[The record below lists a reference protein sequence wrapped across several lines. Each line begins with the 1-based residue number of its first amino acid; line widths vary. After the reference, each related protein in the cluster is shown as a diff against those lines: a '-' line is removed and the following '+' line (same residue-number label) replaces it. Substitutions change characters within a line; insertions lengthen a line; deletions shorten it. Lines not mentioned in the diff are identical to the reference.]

1 MKPFIQDTERVLNST
16 NDLLKT
22 GVYAENLVK
31 VIENTPKDKAFTI
44 GVFGGWGTG
53 KSSIIKTAQESIE
66 NKHKDIKFITYDAWK
81 YANDS
86 FRRMFLLKVQQELNM
101 QPTPEMDRFYQ
112 SEIAEAEPKT
122 KLSAKGLVIMVGVII
137 IISIILFLIPKV
149 GFEWKVAVPTIGT
162 LGSFLIALLNG
173 CFYELKLSY
182 SKPALFAPEQF
193 EACFKEMMHKSL
205 KRRHWFQNVACTIGD
220 YVKVGEK
227 SVVGLEKLII
237 VIDNIDRCSSEM
249 AYQLLADIKTFLSN
263 EEYNLVFIVPI
274 DDEALKKHLFRR
286 LNMEDVDKDKEEFLR
301 KVFNVTLRIKLHQE
315 IELQHFAQEIN
326 KENKLGY
333 SSDTLAIVAKEF
345 ADNPRRIIQLLN
357 NLSSSLAL
365 YEDKF
370 AKDYE
375 TAICAALILQEE
387 YPKYYSRATKDL
399 SVISNYN
406 PDSEEDLRLK
416 SFMRIAGI
424 VFKRTPIDVLQSIL
438 TNTASI
444 FSDLSI
450 DVQAAVRTFDTNG
463 IIEYVRSYPDRES
476 TLVDFVFNSIRM
488 DVQSEAKSQI
498 TQWIDLLGV
507 LYDAGIVKESTFSTI
522 DDLFEQYYKDALLVT
537 GEPNAICY
545 LGSQMSSAGF
555 SSLRSAIVSYLNS
568 EKTKKDTHYNNVLRA
583 YYKFF
588 LSEKDC
594 KDIAT
599 SLESYYNERDIDKD
613 VQYTSTQKEL
623 LFGDSFVRK
632 QIESLSSIDSEIKIA
647 NIAWCINDNKAVK
660 VATLSSLFDR
670 FIHLFGS
677 TRGKSKD
684 DYLQLVD
691 SVNRVLASVQINT
704 LKKEP
709 SLLYELVFNERG
721 IPSPVYPGYSQYDK
735 KISIL
740 SEVEEGETTPF
751 IDFCFNILR
760 VSGGSVNVNP
770 AISELLIKNRRIVF
784 EKAIL
789 AHKSGVSIA
798 SLANVLIGAADYE
811 TEGDLAI
818 LELVLSS
825 RNDARSKLNDDAI
838 KNSIHSLVDRSMDK
852 RIEVLITRL
861 MKSDAYISECVS
873 EYVASLDSKSI
884 NQLPSALSRFA
895 ITSFNKESADSYKD
909 NADFLILVLKQGT
922 STQKKE
928 VVRLMKAKINNE
940 EDLDNVLSVLDYL
953 ETEDQKI
960 LKPLI
965 SELEGLKESENVG
978 EEIKVRITEL
988 VTRLSKSIK
997 KQSAVSKVLGKS

>member
-53 KSSIIKTAQESIE
+53 KSSIIKTAQEYIE

-101 QPTPEMDRFYQ
+101 QPTSEMDRFYQ

-193 EACFKEMMHKSL
+193 EACFKEMMYKCL
-205 KRRHWFQNVACTIGD
+205 KRRNWFQKTVCAIREYVEIG
-220 YVKVGEK
+220 KV

-249 AYQLLADIKTFLSN
+249 AYQLLTDIKTFLSN

-301 KVFNVTLRIKLHQE
+301 KVFNVTLRIKPHQE
-315 IELQHFAQEIN
+315 TELQHFAQEIN

-375 TAICAALILQEE
+375 TAICAVLILQEE
-387 YPKYYSRATKDL
+387 YPKYYSRATKDV
-399 SVISNYN
+399 SVISSFK

-424 VFKRTPIDVLQSIL
+424 VFKHTPLDALQRIL

-444 FSDLSI
+444 FRDLSN
-450 DVQAAVRTFDTNG
+450 DVQTAVRTFDTNG

-488 DVQSEAKSQI
+488 DVKSDAKSQI

-507 LYDAGIVKESTFSTI
+507 LYSADIVKESSFSAI
-522 DDLFEQYYKDALLVT
+522 DDLLEQYYKDALLVT
-537 GEPNAICY
+537 SEPDAICC

-599 SLESYYNERDIDKD
+599 SLESYYNGREIDKD
-613 VQYTSTQKEL
+613 VPFTATQKTI
-623 LFGDSFVRK
+623 LFGDNFVRK
-632 QIESLSSIDSEIKIA
+632 QIESLPAIDSENRIVD
-647 NIAWCINDNKAVK
+647 IAWCINDNKVK
-660 VATLSSLFDR
+660 AETLASLFDR
-670 FIHLFGS
+670 FIQLFGN
-677 TRGKSKD
+677 TRGKTKN
-684 DYLQLVD
+684 DYLRLID
-691 SVNRVLASVQINT
+691 SVNRTLASIPSNT
-704 LKKEP
+704 LKNEL
-709 SLLYELVFNERG
+709 SRLYDLVFSERG
-721 IPSPVYPGYSQYDK
+721 VPNRAYPGYPQYDA

-740 SEVEEGETTPF
+740 SEIEEKETTPV
-751 IDFCFNILR
+751 IDFCFNVLR
-760 VSGGSVNVNP
+760 VSGGSINVNP
-770 AISELLIKNRRIVF
+770 AISELLIKNKRTVF

-798 SLANVLIGAADYE
+798 SLANILIDAVDYE

-818 LELVLSS
+818 LELVFPL
-825 RNDARSKLNDDAI
+825 RNDKRTKLKDESI
-838 KNSIHSLVDRSMDK
+838 KNSIRSLVDRSTDK
-852 RIEVLITRL
+852 RIEAFINKL
-861 MKSDAYISECVS
+861 MKFDTYISECVS
-873 EYVASLDSKSI
+873 EYVASLDSKKI
-884 NQLPSALSRFA
+884 NQLPSTISKYA
-895 ITSFNKESADSYKD
+895 ITSFNRESADSYKD
-909 NADFLILVLKQGT
+909 NADFLILVLKQGNA
-922 STQKKE
+922 TQKKE

-940 EDLDNVLSVLDYL
+940 EDLDNVVSVLDNL
-953 ETEDQKI
+953 ETEDQQV

-978 EEIKVRITEL
+978 EEIKVRIAEL